1 MDYLMFCDHCGMPK
15 PIEEHIMRHYFC
27 IASHVYCNNC
37 ETPNDIPKHLRTL
50 ALEMRKNAYGS
61 KD

>member
-15 PIEEHIMRHYFC
+15 PIGEYIMREYFW

-37 ETPNDIPKHLRTL
+37 NKPNKIPEHLQQL
-50 ALEMRKNAYGS
+50 SLQMRKGCKGTNE
-61 KD
+61 